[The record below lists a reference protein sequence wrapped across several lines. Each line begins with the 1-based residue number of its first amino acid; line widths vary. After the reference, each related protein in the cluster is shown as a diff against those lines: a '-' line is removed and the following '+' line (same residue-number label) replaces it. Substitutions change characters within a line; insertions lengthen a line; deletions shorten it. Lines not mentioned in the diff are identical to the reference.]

1 LKVESNSI
9 TDCKKEIW
17 VEVAAEDLKGDYSS
31 VCNKY
36 RRNARVPGFRPGKAP
51 LAVIM
56 VRYKDAIRE
65 DFLETAIQKYF
76 AEAIRDENL
85 SPLHPPHFHEIS
97 YTEGE
102 PLRFKAVFEVLPK
115 LDISDYKGLEIDKI
129 SPEVKEEEVEETLKE
144 MRERMAEY
152 LPADD
157 RPVESGDIAVI
168 SYSGKFSDGSQP
180 GLEAK
185 DVYYEV
191 SAPNTLP
198 EFNENLIGARVGDAK
213 SFRVKYS
220 QEFPNKSL
228 AGKEVE
234 YAVELQSIK
243 IKKIPELNDDF
254 AKDVGQ
260 FTSLEELRS
269 KIRSDLT
276 ARKELVARSQMQE
289 KLLDLVIEKNPFEV
303 PEIMVKKQAEN
314 RLKDYIQS
322 LIMQGVH
329 PQTLDINWAEL
340 QERQKER
347 AVHDVKAALVLE
359 HIADQEKITV
369 SEEEVNEEISKR
381 AQEAR
386 QSFEAAKSRLTKDGG
401 KDRITTRIRNRKS
414 LDLLLSLA
422 TFKNPQGIIIQP

>member
-1 LKVESNSI
+1 LRVEVNSLNS
-9 TDCKKEIW
+9 CKKEVRI
-17 VEVAAEDLKGDYSS
+17 EVAAEDLKGDYNS

-36 RRNARVPGFRPGKAP
+36 RTNTRVPGFRPGKAP

-56 VRYKDAIRE
+56 ARCKDSIKE
-65 DFLETAIQKYF
+65 DFLETALQKYF
-76 AEAIRDENL
+76 AEAIRHENL
-85 SPLHPPHFHEIS
+85 SPLHPPHFHDIS
-97 YTEGE
+97 YSDGE
-102 PLRFKAVFEVLPK
+102 PLSFKAVFEVLPK
-115 LDISDYKGLEIDKI
+115 LEISDYKGLEIEKI
-129 SPEVKEEEVEETLKE
+129 SPEVTEEGIEEALQE

-180 GLEAK
+180 GPEAK

-191 SAPNTLP
+191 SAPNSLP
-198 EFNENLIGARVGDAK
+198 EFNQNLIGARVGDSK
-213 SFRVKYS
+213 SFTVKYS
-220 QEFPNKSL
+220 QEFPNRSL

-243 IKKIPELNDDF
+243 IKKIPDLNDDF
-254 AKDVGQ
+254 ARDVGQ
-260 FTSLEELRS
+260 FNGLVELRN
-269 KIRSDLT
+269 KIRSDLS
-276 ARKELVARSQMQE
+276 ARKELVARSEMQG
-289 KLLDLVIEKNPFEV
+289 KLLDLVIERNPFDV
-303 PEIMVKKQAEN
+303 PEVMVKKQVEN

-329 PQTLDINWAEL
+329 PKTLDIDWAEL
-340 QERQKER
+340 QERQKEK
-347 AVHDVKAALVLE
+347 ALHDVKAALVLE
-359 HIADQEKITV
+359 HIAEQEKVTV
-369 SEEEVNEEISKR
+369 SDNEIDEEISKR

-401 KDRITTRIRNRKS
+401 KDKLTSRIRNRKS